1 MKSLMRREDTW
12 NPFREMEDLQNR
24 LNSLMGVN
32 RSRNRDQDE
41 TELLSAMEWAP
52 LVDIVEEDKEYLVK
66 AELPEVRKED
76 LNVTVEKGML
86 TISGERK
93 FEKEEQ
99 KRKYHRME
107 RSYGSFIRSFGLPED
122 ADGSKVEA
130 EFKEGIL
137 RVHIPKSETTRPKAI
152 DVKVS

>member
-86 TISGERK
+86 TIAGERK

-107 RSYGSFIRSFGLPED
+107 RSYGSFIRSFALPED

>member
-1 MKSLMRREDTW
+1 MKNLVKREDAW

-24 LNSLMGVN
+24 LSSLMGMN
-32 RSRNRDQDE
+32 RSRNRE
-41 TELLSAMEWAP
+41 EAELLSAMEWAP

-66 AELPEVRKED
+66 AELPEVHKED
-76 LNVTVEKGML
+76 LSVTVEKGML

-99 KRKYHRME
+99 KRKYHRVE
-107 RSYGSFIRSFGLPED
+107 RSYGSFIRSFALPED
-122 ADGSKVEA
+122 ADGSKIDA
-130 EFKEGIL
+130 EFKDGIL
-137 RVHIPKSETTRPKAI
+137 CVHIAKSETAKPKAI